1 MTKKKKLMK
10 RIGFILIA
18 VIILISLSAF
28 IFLKINT
35 YKPLEEASDMLD
47 LPNVTETADWIKL
60 SQNEPEVRL
69 VFYPGGLV
77 EPVSYVPLL
86 EPLTDEGYEVFI
98 IKMPLNLAILNAD
111 AIEDV
116 QESEPTELPTYL
128 SGHSLGGASA
138 SIYLSDVPEAVD
150 GLVFLGAY
158 PAENNDLSAV
168 DFPVVSITASNDTIL
183 NWESFETSQS
193 LLPEDTTYNVI
204 EGGNHANFGSYGKQD
219 GDGENT
225 ISREEQQTTTR
236 RIFTD
241 LIGK

>member
-1 MTKKKKLMK
+1 M
-10 RIGFILIA
+10 GFILIA
-18 VIILISLSAF
+18 VLALISLAAF

-35 YKPLEEASDMLD
+35 YEPLEEASDMLD
-47 LPNVTETADWIKL
+47 LSNVTETSDWIKL
-60 SQNEPEVRL
+60 SQNEPEARL

-77 EPVSYVPLL
+77 EPVSYLPLL

-138 SIYLSDVPEAVD
+138 SIYLSEETEAVD
-150 GLVFLGAY
+150 GLVFLAAY
-158 PAENNDLSAV
+158 AAEGSDLSAV
-168 DFPVVSITASNDTIL
+168 GFPVVSITASNDGIL
-183 NWESFETSQS
+183 DWVTFETNQS
-193 LLPEDTTYNVI
+193 LLPADTTYNEI
-204 EGGNHANFGSYGKQD
+204 EGGNHANFGSYGKQAGD
-219 GDGENT
+219 GDSA
-225 ISREEQQTTTR
+225 ISREEQQARTR
-236 RIFTD
+236 RIFID

>member
-1 MTKKKKLMK
+1 M
-10 RIGFILIA
+10 
-18 VIILISLSAF
+18 
-28 IFLKINT
+28 
-35 YKPLEEASDMLD
+35 
-47 LPNVTETADWIKL
+47 
-60 SQNEPEVRL
+60 
-69 VFYPGGLV
+69 
-77 EPVSYVPLL
+77 
-86 EPLTDEGYEVFI
+86 
-98 IKMPLNLAILNAD
+98 
-111 AIEDV
+111 
-116 QESEPTELPTYL
+116 
-128 SGHSLGGASA
+128 
-138 SIYLSDVPEAVD
+138 PEAVD

>member
-1 MTKKKKLMK
+1 MK

>member
-1 MTKKKKLMK
+1 MK

-225 ISREEQQTTTR
+225 ISREEQQTLTR

>member
-1 MTKKKKLMK
+1 MK

-116 QESEPTELPTYL
+116 QESEPTEL
-128 SGHSLGGASA
+128 
-138 SIYLSDVPEAVD
+138 
-150 GLVFLGAY
+150 
-158 PAENNDLSAV
+158 
-168 DFPVVSITASNDTIL
+168 
-183 NWESFETSQS
+183 
-193 LLPEDTTYNVI
+193 LLT
-204 EGGNHANFGSYGKQD
+204 
-219 GDGENT
+219 
-225 ISREEQQTTTR
+225 
-236 RIFTD
+236 
-241 LIGK
+241 